1 MLLKSLEF
9 KRRDGIQVKVT
20 EIPVLREDEN
30 HFFMMNQNLQLYLK
44 EVFSSDS
51 RAQVYSFR
59 QYMKRRMKWKDYQAI
74 FHQESLKHNA

>member
-20 EIPVLREDEN
+20 EIPVLKGNEN